1 MERVMQQ
8 TTITQLNTQVNDTSI
23 LDSKIINL
31 EAQVVC
37 LTSKR
42 NQCSNL
48 PIMGCCGHGT
58 TKCNDQCAMNLVDY
72 AYFF

>member
-1 MERVMQQ
+1 MERVIQQ
-8 TTITQLNTQVNDTSI
+8 TTITQLNAQVNDTSI
-23 LDSKIINL
+23 LDSKITNL

-48 PIMGCCGHGT
+48 PIMG
-58 TKCNDQCAMNLVDY
+58 MV
-72 AYFF
+72 

>member
-23 LDSKIINL
+23 LDSKITNL
-31 EAQVVC
+31 EAQVVS

-48 PIMGCCGHGT
+48 PIMGMLWPW
-58 TKCNDQCAMNLVDY
+58 NN
-72 AYFF
+72 